1 MMAFR
6 TQRSTLDSAYDNFG
20 AEDPYAPGE
29 LFPGERIGTPLPHR
43 GRKLLVHGLVILIVF
58 GGGWALMQNPAL
70 LDWSVAQVTAAYRAL
85 ERQMADRAEPAT
97 IAAASARLSAS
108 AAKPPTMDPLRPLA
122 PLPVAEAAAPVTTA
136 SLPSAASKSDE
147 PRVTPLPP
155 PSVDPLDALQ
165 KRADA
170 VGLHPNLSR
179 VLLAQLSP
187 EDYRNAETAIR
198 TAIAETPDTGVF
210 AWPRQRK
217 PELAHFQVRF
227 VAGAA
232 PGCRRYVV
240 TITKDRWSTTALPM
254 ERCGTQPVH
263 ARR

>member
-1 MMAFR
+1 MAFR
-6 TQRSTLDSAYDNFG
+6 IRQSTLNSYDDL
-20 AEDPYAPGE
+20 EDPYGHGE
-29 LFPGERIGTPLPHR
+29 LSAGERIGRPLPSR
-43 GRKLLVHGLVILIVF
+43 GRKLLVRGLAFLIML
-58 GGGWALMQNPAL
+58 GCGWGLMQNPAWL
-70 LDWSVAQVTAAYRAL
+70 EWSMAQATAAYRAV
-85 ERQMADRAEPAT
+85 EHQMANRPEPAT
-97 IAAASARLSAS
+97 IAASSARLSAP
-108 AAKPPTMDPLRPLA
+108 AVQPPTMDPPRPLP
-122 PLPVAEAAAPVTTA
+122 PLPVAETAPPVTTA
-136 SLPSAASKSDE
+136 SLPPAASKPDE
-147 PRVTPLPP
+147 PQVTPLPP
-155 PSVDPLDALQ
+155 PSIDPLDPLQ

-179 VLLAQLSP
+179 VLLGQLSP

-254 ERCGTQPVH
+254 ERCGVRPLRAQ
-263 ARR
+263 RG